1 MIDEIEYLLRRW
13 GQQCRLNGDSGSMG
27 SPMGTIMEWGGCAP
41 RGTPGSRILL
51 GSGSGPDG
59 VAQEITAA
67 LAEIGRQDAR
77 GERLM
82 RLAGLRYGDDP
93 APTVSMQMHLIG
105 LTSGAKQT
113 YYDHVHALHLRLLEV
128 LTTRAAGRKW
138 LTVRR
143 GDLPQTCVKVASKLR
158 RAS

>member
-1 MIDEIEYLLRRW
+1 MIEEIEGLLLHW
-13 GQQCRLNGDSGSMG
+13 GQQCRLNGEGGSMG

-51 GSGSGPDG
+51 GDGSGPDG
-59 VAQEITAA
+59 VAQEIAAA

-82 RLAGLRYGDDP
+82 RLAGLRYGADP
-93 APTVSMQMHLIG
+93 APTIRMQMHLIG
-105 LTSGAKQT
+105 LTSGARQT
-113 YYDHVHALHLRLLEV
+113 YYDHVHALHLRLREV
-128 LTTRAAGRKW
+128 LTKRAAGRKW

-143 GDLPQTCVKVASKLR
+143 GDLPQTCAKVASKLR